1 MPDTPHVT
9 AVVPVFNGERFI
21 AQAVASLQRQSLAA
35 IEILVVDDGSTDA
48 TARIV
53 AGIAALDPRVQLL
66 RQERGGQATA
76 NNLAQSHARAPLLA
90 KLDAVAGRVLK
101 P

>member
-1 MPDTPHVT
+1 MPDAPHVT

-76 NNLAQSHARAPLLA
+76 NNLA
-90 KLDAVAGRVLK
+90 
-101 P
+101 